1 MYTTQQIYMWA
12 LLHAFFLNWAVRFP
26 VSYRQLRTSV
36 RIRYAHIISVVLAVT
51 LPLVS
56 PCVILKDGYL
66 TVASEALFCVGRNFD
81 LNYYAVILP
90 ASLLIGMTLFLLVFL
105 FWTLFKVFINPAGTI
120 IIGRN

>member
-1 MYTTQQIYMWA
+1 MWA